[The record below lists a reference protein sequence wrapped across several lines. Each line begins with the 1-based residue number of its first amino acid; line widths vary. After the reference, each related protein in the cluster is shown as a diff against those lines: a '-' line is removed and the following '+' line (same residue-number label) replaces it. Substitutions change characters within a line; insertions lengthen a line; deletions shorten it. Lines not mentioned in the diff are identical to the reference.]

1 MIYLKIIYFTIYLI
15 SLKILMAVLKIPTWE
30 LPQYIYLK
38 DLSLKSNLA
47 SWKSNLNTS
56 SGTSYFFNSSS

>member
-1 MIYLKIIYFTIYLI
+1 
-15 SLKILMAVLKIPTWE
+15 MAVLKIPTWE